1 MSQSHSFSRPAP
13 LVNIAAIAVILASLT
28 AIGGVTGL
36 IPSAY
41 SHKADSSVA
50 QDSAPIAAAETV
62 AQSRTAGRATAGGTS
77 DICRQCG
84 VVETV
89 RQVHVKGQ
97 GSGLGAVAG
106 GVTGAIVGSQ
116 FGRGNGRTAMGVVGA
131 AGGAFAGH
139 EIEKNVR
146 TTTSYRVVV
155 RMEDGSA
162 RTVYQSAAPAFGI
175 GEKVRVNNGVL
186 AARS

>member
-1 MSQSHSFSRPAP
+1 MSLGHSIKRPAP

-28 AIGGVTGL
+28 AIGAVTGL
-36 IPSAY
+36 IPSAF
-41 SHKADSSVA
+41 SHRAELSDGQGVVPLA
-50 QDSAPIAAAETV
+50 VAETT
-62 AQSRTAGRATAGGTS
+62 AQSRRGATSAPAGAS
-77 DICRQCG
+77 EICRQCG

-89 RQVHVKGQ
+89 RQVHMKGQ
-97 GSGLGAVAG
+97 GTGLGAVAG

-162 RTVYQSAAPAFGI
+162 RTLYQSAAPAVGI
-175 GEKVRVNNGVL
+175 GEKVRVINGAL
-186 AARS
+186 AARG

>member
-36 IPSAY
+36 IPSAF
-41 SHKADSSVA
+41 SHKADSFVA
-50 QDSAPIAAAETV
+50 QGSATMAAETD
-62 AQSRTAGRATAGGTS
+62 AQSRAVGRANTGGTS
-77 DICRQCG
+77 GDICRQCG

-97 GSGLGAVAG
+97 GTGLGAVAG

-139 EIEKNVR
+139 QIEKNVR
-146 TTTSYRVVV
+146 TTTSYRVIV

-162 RTVYQSAAPAFGI
+162 RTVYQSAAPAFGV

-186 AARS
+186 AARG